1 MKRLI
6 AVLFLL
12 VILIG
17 IATLEQV
24 YVNNFL
30 NNLNVKSQQVSQAI
44 NIDEK
49 NLERKEVKTAFDELN
64 TFWED
69 SKNKLC
75 YFTNYEKIKSVD
87 ESFVKLATAIDNNDS
102 SLAIENIAVIKEYGR
117 FFTYFMGFNIN
128 NLF

>member
-6 AVLFLL
+6 AVLFL
-12 VILIG
+12 VAVLIT

-30 NNLNVKSQQVSQAI
+30 YQLDIKSQQVSQAI
-44 NIDEK
+44 EIDDK
-49 NLERKEVKTAFDELN
+49 NLEREDVKNSFKDLN
-64 TFWED
+64 KFWNNA
-69 SKNKLC
+69 KNKLC

-87 ESFVKLATAIDNNDS
+87 ESFVKLSTAIDNNDS
-102 SLAIENIAVIKEYGR
+102 SLAIENIAVIKEYSNL
-117 FFTYFMGFNIN
+117 FTYFMGFNIN

>member
-6 AVLFLL
+6 AVLFL
-12 VILIG
+12 VAVLIT

-30 NNLNVKSQQVSQAI
+30 YQLDIKSQQVSQAI
-44 NIDEK
+44 EVDDK
-49 NLERKEVKTAFDELN
+49 NLEREDVKNSFEDLN
-64 TFWED
+64 KFWHNA
-69 SKNKLC
+69 KNKLC

-87 ESFVKLATAIDNNDS
+87 ESFVKLSTAIENNDS
-102 SLAIENIAVIKEYGR
+102 SLAIENIAVIKEYR
-117 FFTYFMGFNIN
+117 NLFTYFMGFNIN